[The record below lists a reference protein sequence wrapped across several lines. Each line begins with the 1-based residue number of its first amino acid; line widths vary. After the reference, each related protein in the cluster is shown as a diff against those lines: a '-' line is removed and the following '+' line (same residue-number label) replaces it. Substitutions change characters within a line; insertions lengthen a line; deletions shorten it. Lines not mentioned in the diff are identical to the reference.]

1 MRLAA
6 RFSATLILF
15 LASGGALLGAPF
27 AFRQEW
33 IKEVSLAE
41 GGIVWIANPTGNID
55 VIGVEGSTVSILAE
69 RLTRGADAAA
79 VDEAKEQTAIYVAGD
94 ERNRTI
100 RTLVPMVHSVRWTT
114 NVNYSVRV
122 PTTANL
128 RIESSSSDHIRIS
141 NVRGSISV
149 KNLNGAIFLDNATGP
164 VTVDSVNGTIV
175 YDPNGNPSANV
186 SLTTVNGQIQVAVM
200 PDARFQWVAET
211 IKGDFLT
218 NLPIRGRVVG
228 TGYRGALNAGGP
240 ILATAAMTG
249 NVTLLRKG
257 SRPNDARSV
266 RAVEGT
272 IGPVTVARTIDLASF
287 DGNFAYSTNV
297 GNIRVGQVRGNAKVE
312 TGAGEVHL
320 GRILGGATVRSG
332 GGPLE
337 IGDVIGAV
345 NAYTKAGDVL
355 VQAARGGGEIST
367 DGGLIRVL
375 YAGAPGT
382 RLHSG
387 GGDIIVRQASG
398 PVNADTRSGDIT
410 INVDAGLLTTSVTA
424 KTSQGSIVLNVAPK
438 FSADIDATLVTSDA
452 DAHTIRSD
460 FAGLQIRREPAG
472 NNRMRIHATGKING
486 GGERVELYAEEGDI
500 LLTAQPMRP
509 VMLVGP

>member
-1 MRLAA
+1 
-6 RFSATLILF
+6 S
-15 LASGGALLGAPF
+15 
-27 AFRQEW
+27 FRQQW
-33 IKEVSLAE
+33 TKEVPLNAD
-41 GGIVWIANPTGNID
+41 GVVWIANPTGNID
-55 VIGVEGSTVSILAE
+55 VVGVEGGIVSILAE

-94 ERNRTI
+94 ERNATI

-114 NVNYSVRV
+114 NVNYSIRV
-122 PTTANL
+122 PRTASV
-128 RIESSSSDHIRIS
+128 RIESSTSDHIRVS
-141 NVRGSISV
+141 NVRGAVTV
-149 KNLNGAIFLDNATGP
+149 KNLNGTVFLENAVGP

-175 YDPNGNPSANV
+175 YDPNGRPSANV
-186 SLTTVNGQIQVAVM
+186 SLTTVNGQIQVAVV

-240 ILATAAMTG
+240 TLATAAMTG

-257 SRPNDARSV
+257 SRPTDARSV
-266 RAVEGT
+266 RATEGT
-272 IGPVTVARTIDLASF
+272 IGPVTVARTIDLPIF
-287 DGNFAYSTNV
+287 EGNFAYATNI
-297 GNIRVGQVRGNAKVE
+297 GNVRIGQVRGSAKIE

-320 GRILGGATVRSG
+320 GRILGSATVLSG
-332 GGPLE
+332 GGPLD
-337 IGDVIGAV
+337 IGDVIGTL

-355 VQAARGGGEIST
+355 VQAARAGGEIST

-410 INVDAGLLTTSVTA
+410 INVDANLLTTTVTA
-424 KTSQGSIVLNVAPK
+424 KTSQGSVVLNAAPK

-472 NNRMRIHATGKING
+472 NNRMRIRATGKING